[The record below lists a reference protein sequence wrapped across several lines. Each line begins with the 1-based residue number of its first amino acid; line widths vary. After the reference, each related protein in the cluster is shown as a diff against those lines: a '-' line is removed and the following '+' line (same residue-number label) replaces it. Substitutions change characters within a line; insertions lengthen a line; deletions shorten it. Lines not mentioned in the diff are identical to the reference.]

1 MGVRERDKNKQSNPA
16 PHTAPPQ
23 KKDIDSKGRE
33 KGDVL

>member
-1 MGVRERDKNKQSNPA
+1 MGVRERDKNKQANPA
-16 PHTAPPQ
+16 PPTPPT